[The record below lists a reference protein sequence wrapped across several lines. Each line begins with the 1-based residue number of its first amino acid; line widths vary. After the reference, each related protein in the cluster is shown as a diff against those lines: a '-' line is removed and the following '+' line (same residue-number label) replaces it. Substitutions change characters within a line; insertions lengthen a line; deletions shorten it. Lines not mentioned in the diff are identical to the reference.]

1 MRLGFELAMQFWI
14 QTKANEA
21 AAAASDW
28 VWVETQ
34 HTIDCVISGQKFDET
49 QKFTRAAFRQV
60 PACFDVY
67 VCNAAA
73 RMTKGGAAA
82 NHRDKL

>member
-49 QKFTRAAFRQV
+49 KSYQSRF
-60 PACFDVY
+60 PAGSGLLRCV
-67 VCNAAA
+67 
-73 RMTKGGAAA
+73 RMQRSSTHDQG
-82 NHRDKL
+82 RRCR